1 MRLVNLFAY
10 SAFACLALVA
20 GCGGSMIHG
29 GTTVDAEHPLTSQ
42 TASYTLGSCVDE
54 NGAPLEV
61 SDTARAVTYH
71 ILPGEHGLE
80 LLQRNP
86 GEDGFLIDNA
96 WDEADGRHYFWWGL
110 GVGMEYVVPAAGNAQ
125 RREYVRPGGRTEESD
140 GTRRPVVTTPPAA
153 TCTLVPAA

>member
-1 MRLVNLFAY
+1 MRLVTLL
-10 SAFACLALVA
+10 SHSTFACLALAA

-29 GTTVDAEHPLTSQ
+29 GTTVDAELPLTSQ

-54 NGAPLEV
+54 NGAPMEV

-71 ILPGEHGLE
+71 ILPGQAGSE

-86 GEDGFLIDNA
+86 GEDGFLISNA

-110 GVGMEYVVPAAGNAQ
+110 GVGMEYVVPAAGNAT

-140 GTRRPVVTTPPAA
+140 GTRRPVVSGPPAA
-153 TCTLVPAA
+153 TCTLIPAA